1 MSCVFRQIVLLFFF
15 HFFISFERNLVS
27 EIEQDKEILY
37 IVNNDIW
44 QPMIKTDRQCTTET
58 SRTS

>member
-37 IVNNDIW
+37 IVNNDI
-44 QPMIKTDRQCTTET
+44 
-58 SRTS
+58 